1 MSENLFK
8 DPIKSERRRRNQA
21 YQSLDY
27 MLSRITYFDFFS
39 YDAFN
44 IAKSSKAFTQ
54 FFEKQTVTSE
64 FLLLSFF
71 YCDSNLLCLLD
82 EFELKHKFLK
92 ILNQK
97 FSFNQLSRKTFNSSN
112 FDVNENFPYS
122 MEVNLLFEKAA
133 ENALIRFKTP
143 VITSEILF
151 LTLMEL
157 TETKV
162 GKLIQKQILTE
173 TEWHL
178 LRYRLVKSLHNNES
192 IIKSEVV
199 KNQQYFAYLLKTEL
213 TESEFNKL
221 VETTS
226 LVEGVQ
232 LFRNML
238 ISELTKVN
246 VFELISDEIKKSIK
260 VTNNRKYSSN
270 I

>member
-8 DPIKSERRRRNQA
+8 NQIKNERRRRNQS

-39 YDAFN
+39 ADAFN
-44 IAKSSKAFTQ
+44 IAKHSKYFTQ
-54 FFEKQTVTSE
+54 LFGKNVVTSE
-64 FLLLSFF
+64 FLLFPFF

-82 EFELKHKFLK
+82 KFEIKQKFLE

-97 FSFNQLSRKTFNSSN
+97 FNFNHLSPKNLKSSN
-112 FDVNENFPYS
+112 FMENENIPYS
-122 MEVNLLFEKAA
+122 NEVNFLFEKTA
-133 ENALIRFKTP
+133 ENALVRFKTP

-151 LTLMEL
+151 LTLMES
-157 TETKV
+157 TDTNV
-162 GKLIQKQILTE
+162 GKLIQNQILTN

-192 IIKSEVV
+192 IIKSEVS

-213 TESEFNKL
+213 PEIEFNNL
-221 VETTS
+221 IETNS
-226 LVEGVQ
+226 LIEGIQ

-238 ISELTKVN
+238 INDLTKVN
-246 VFELISDEIKKSIK
+246 IFKLVFKEIKKSIR
-260 VTNNRKYSSN
+260 VTNNRKYSS
-270 I
+270 